1 MFHENES
8 EKWEMRF
15 PLRTQMQN
23 FAVRWGARFVSDHVM
38 ILSAV
43 GESPFTEVGK
53 YLIKILYD
61 RKHDFLLNL
70 GARGFSEIAGKHC

>member
-1 MFHENES
+1 
-8 EKWEMRF
+8 
-15 PLRTQMQN
+15 
-23 FAVRWGARFVSDHVM
+23 VSDHVM